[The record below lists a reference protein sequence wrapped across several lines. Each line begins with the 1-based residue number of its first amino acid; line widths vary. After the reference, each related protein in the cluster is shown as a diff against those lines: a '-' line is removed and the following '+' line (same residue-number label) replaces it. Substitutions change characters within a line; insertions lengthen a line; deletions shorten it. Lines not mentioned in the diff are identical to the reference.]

1 MVTFVMQTGDVVL
14 ARPGTQIRLPL
25 VVSFLFR
32 IKKGKKQNL
41 KSSVNFCFVQSTVI
55 TLK

>member
-41 KSSVNFCFVQSTVI
+41 KSSVNFCFV
-55 TLK
+55 